1 MKKKTLPALL
11 SVLMVTTVFS
21 CAVRQSTYE
30 KKADEAQELAIL
42 RAALEGERDGL
53 KVNLEESAKQK
64 IKLEASLA
72 YLAGQLDMVS
82 QERDEARKR
91 ASELD
96 KEIVRLMEKKDEQ
109 VQPVQK
115 TSPVFEDLLMT
126 MKAEVERGLVGISEY
141 EGKISVTLVDSIL
154 FDSVKNEVKKGG
166 EEVLGKV
173 VSVLKYVESKSIQI
187 EGHTDNMK
195 ISGSLSKRYSSN
207 WELSSARAI
216 NVARF
221 LQRQGIPGERLS
233 AVAFGEW
240 KPVADN
246 STPEGRA
253 RNRRIEIT
261 LVDKD

>member
-1 MKKKTLPALL
+1 
-11 SVLMVTTVFS
+11 
-21 CAVRQSTYE
+21 
-30 KKADEAQELAIL
+30 
-42 RAALEGERDGL
+42 
-53 KVNLEESAKQK
+53 
-64 IKLEASLA
+64 
-72 YLAGQLDMVS
+72 
-82 QERDEARKR
+82 
-91 ASELD
+91 
-96 KEIVRLMEKKDEQ
+96 
-109 VQPVQK
+109 
-115 TSPVFEDLLMT
+115 